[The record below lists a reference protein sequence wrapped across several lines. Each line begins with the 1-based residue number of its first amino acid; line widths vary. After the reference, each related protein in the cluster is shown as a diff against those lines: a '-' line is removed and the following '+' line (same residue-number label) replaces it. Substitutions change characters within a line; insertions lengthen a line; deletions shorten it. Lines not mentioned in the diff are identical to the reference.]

1 MGKLSKEDIAEII
14 HMIKE
19 GYKYRIIASKFNV
32 DESYI
37 RQIRNKYGVKVVN
50 AHFVRIF
57 DSDGKAYS
65 EKDMENIKALYLEGI
80 SLSEIAKIYKEDY
93 RTITTLLKR
102 SGAIQRFVTLS
113 DEIETKICNLYKI
126 GLNID
131 IIQRVFVLD
140 GVEVS
145 IKDISACI
153 KKHGIPIRRY
163 IPQKDVHVRAQVYS
177 LKDDYNISTKD
188 IALIIG
194 KSIKQVNRI
203 LLERDKNVQSQK
215 PNSN

>member
-1 MGKLSKEDIAEII
+1 MGKLSKEDIDEII

-19 GYKYRIIASKFNV
+19 GYKYRIIASKYNV

-113 DEIETKICNLYKI
+113 EDIETKICNLYKI

-215 PNSN
+215 PNNN

>member
-1 MGKLSKEDIAEII
+1 MGKLSKEDIDEII

-37 RQIRNKYGVKVVN
+37 RQIRKKYGVSVVN
-50 AHFVRIF
+50 THFVRIF

-65 EKDMENIKALYLEGI
+65 DKDMENIKALYLEGI
-80 SLSEIAKIYKEDY
+80 SLSEIAKLYKEDY

-102 SGAIQRFVTLS
+102 SGVIQRFVTLS
-113 DEIETKICNLYKI
+113 EDIETKICNLYKI

-145 IKDISACI
+145 IKDISSCI

-163 IPQKDVHVRAQVYS
+163 IPQKDVHIRAQIYS
-177 LKDDYNISTKD
+177 LKDDYNICSKD

-203 LLERDKNVQSQK
+203 LLERDKKVQSQK

>member
-1 MGKLSKEDIAEII
+1 MGKLSKDDIEEII
-14 HMIKE
+14 RMIKE
-19 GYKYRIIASKFNV
+19 GYKYRIIATKFNV

-50 AHFVRIF
+50 THFVRIF

-80 SLSEIAKIYKEDY
+80 SLSEIAKMYKEDY

-102 SGAIQRFVTLS
+102 SGAIQRFVTMS
-113 DEIETKICNLYKI
+113 NEIEAKICNLYKI

-131 IIQRVFVLD
+131 IIQRVLVLD

-145 IKDISACI
+145 IRDISACI
-153 KKHGIPIRRY
+153 KKHDIPIRRY
-163 IPQKDVHVRAQVYS
+163 IPQKDIHIRGQVYS
-177 LKDDYNISTKD
+177 LKDEYNMNNKD

-215 PNSN
+215 PNNN